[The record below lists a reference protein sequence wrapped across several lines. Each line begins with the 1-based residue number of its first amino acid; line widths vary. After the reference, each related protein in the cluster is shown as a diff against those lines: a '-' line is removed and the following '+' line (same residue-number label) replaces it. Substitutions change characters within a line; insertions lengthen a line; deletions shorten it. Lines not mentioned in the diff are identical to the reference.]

1 MCIVTEDQ
9 IEARVEAKRTQEARI
24 FDYLNEGNTLTPL
37 EALEKFGCFRLGARI
52 FDLRKKGLNV
62 QMRLVRKGNKNFAE
76 YSIPFG
82 L

>member
-24 FDYLNEGNTLTPL
+24 FDYLIEGNTLTPL
-37 EALEKFGCFRLGARI
+37 EALEKFGCLRLGARI
-52 FDLRKKGLNV
+52 FDLRKKGFNV
-62 QMRLVRKGNKNFAE
+62 QMRLVRNDNQNFAQHF
-76 YSIPFG
+76 IPMG

>member
-24 FDYLNEGNTLTPL
+24 FDYLIEGNTLTPL
-37 EALEKFGCFRLGARI
+37 EALEKFGCLRLGARI
-52 FDLRKKGLNV
+52 FDLRKKGINV

-76 YSIPFG
+76 YFIPMG

>member
-24 FDYLNEGNTLTPL
+24 FDYLIEGNTLNPL
-37 EALEKFGCFRLGARI
+37 EALEKFGCLRLGARI

-62 QMRLVRKGNKNFAE
+62 QMRLVRKDNKNFAQ
-76 YSIPFG
+76 YFIPMG